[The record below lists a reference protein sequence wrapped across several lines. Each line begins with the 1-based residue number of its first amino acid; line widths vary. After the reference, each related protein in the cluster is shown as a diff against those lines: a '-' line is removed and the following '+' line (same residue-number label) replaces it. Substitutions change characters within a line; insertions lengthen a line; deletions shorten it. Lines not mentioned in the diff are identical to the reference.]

1 MPNWGEVLQ
10 EITGAKIVSPVDA
23 VRRKYLAKLNKYTGR
38 NVIAYYSGWLQ
49 CGAYAGIDINDMD
62 MNGFMTAVCGLD
74 CSKGLDILLHTPGG
88 NISAAEHIVHY
99 LRSKFDT
106 NIRAIIPQIAMSAGT
121 MISCSCESIVMGKQS
136 CLGPFDPQL
145 NGISARRVLIEF
157 KQAAKEIA
165 EDQNKIPIWQVIIGK
180 YHPTFVQSCELACK
194 RAEKLVS
201 DWLYTNMFKDDQNA
215 CNKVRTIV
223 QKFNEIGQEFD
234 HDKHIPIDDAI
245 SYGLKVKSL
254 EDDQKLQDL
263 VLTVHHA
270 FMHTFS
276 QANITKGIENH
287 KGIGIFNFAS
297 RA

>member
-49 CGAYAGIDINDMD
+49 Y
-62 MNGFMTAVCGLD
+62 
-74 CSKGLDILLHTPGG
+74 
-88 NISAAEHIVHY
+88 
-99 LRSKFDT
+99 
-106 NIRAIIPQIAMSAGT
+106 
-121 MISCSCESIVMGKQS
+121 
-136 CLGPFDPQL
+136 
-145 NGISARRVLIEF
+145 
-157 KQAAKEIA
+157 
-165 EDQNKIPIWQVIIGK
+165 
-180 YHPTFVQSCELACK
+180 
-194 RAEKLVS
+194 
-201 DWLYTNMFKDDQNA
+201 
-215 CNKVRTIV
+215 
-223 QKFNEIGQEFD
+223 
-234 HDKHIPIDDAI
+234 KHIPMDDAI